1 MPKTPKKI
9 KNIPKQYKNK
19 FKKYFIN
26 ENKPWNKAS
35 LYLYLGINEDYIY
48 NIRHKRIKTTK
59 EHDLF
64 LNEWNKA
71 LDKIEQDLLKELLQ
85 TPQGKAE
92 YWRLA
97 FQLPRNKKLE
107 KELEKESQLNN
118 NIQQPTIN
126 INLEKPREI
135 NSE

>member
-1 MPKTPKKI
+1 MPKTTKKT
-9 KNIPKQYKNK
+9 PKQYKNK
-19 FKKYFIN
+19 IKKYFID
-26 ENKPWNKAS
+26 ENLPWNKAS
-35 LYLYLGINEDYIY
+35 LYYYLGITEDYIY
-48 NIRHKRIKTTK
+48 DIRHKRFKINK
-59 EHDLF
+59 EHELF
-64 LNEWNKA
+64 LKEWDKA
-71 LDKIEQDLLKELLQ
+71 LIKIEQYLLKELLK